1 MRNLSWSIP
10 ILKKPGCIYNQ
21 NVRIGFR
28 DAFILC
34 KGGLYMKDNELKY
47 GYGVT
52 HTLEE
57 TARFMGVTRE
67 CVRQIEKRALE
78 KIRRQLKL
86 RYGITN
92 MAGIL

>member
-1 MRNLSWSIP
+1 
-10 ILKKPGCIYNQ
+10 
-21 NVRIGFR
+21 
-28 DAFILC
+28 
-34 KGGLYMKDNELKY
+34 MKDKELKY

-57 TARFMGVTRE
+57 TARLMGVTRQR
-67 CVRQIEKRALE
+67 VRQIEKRALE